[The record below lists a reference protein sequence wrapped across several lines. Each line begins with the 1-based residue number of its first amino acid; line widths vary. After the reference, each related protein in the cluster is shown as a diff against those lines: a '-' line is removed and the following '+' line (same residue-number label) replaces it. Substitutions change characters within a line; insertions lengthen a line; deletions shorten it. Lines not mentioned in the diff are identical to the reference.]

1 MLAAGFFANRIR
13 QQVIRL
19 QAQLGRNETRHF
31 LRNHLARLQQAPRT
45 TKGAEL
51 KRETHLVFGAPS
63 LPDVFDI
70 VICQRVVLQ
79 QGCLVSRQIDKRGTL
94 PLRQKIASWQFGGLR
109 SL

>member
-13 QQVIRL
+13 QQIIRL
-19 QAQLGRNETRHF
+19 QAQLGRDETRHF
-31 LRNHLARLQQAPRT
+31 LRDHLARFQQAPRT

-51 KRETHLVFGAPS
+51 KHETQLVFGAPS

-70 VICQRVVLQ
+70 VIRQGVVQQ

-94 PLRQKIASWQFGGLR
+94 PLRQKAASRQFGLLR
-109 SL
+109 VL

>member
-31 LRNHLARLQQAPRT
+31 LRDDLARFQQAPRIT
-45 TKGAEL
+45 NGTKL
-51 KRETHLVFGAPS
+51 KREAKLDFESPL

-70 VICQRVVLQ
+70 VIRQGEVPQ
-79 QGCLVSRQIDKRGTL
+79 QECLVSRQIDKRGTL
-94 PLRQKIASWQFGGLR
+94 PLSQ
-109 SL
+109 